1 MLASIWLRLA
11 ALASLRLK
19 LRSLRL
25 AGEFRWFELKLA
37 STSLL
42 SDVNESDRVELCAR
56 ARRRN
61 CVLDKKNSNDAFVHW
76 LLAVAAAAEE
86 QIDAAA
92 AALGLSSARELLWAV
107 PH

>member
-1 MLASIWLRLA
+1 M
-11 ALASLRLK
+11 
-19 LRSLRL
+19 
-25 AGEFRWFELKLA
+25 A

-76 LLAVAAAAEE
+76 LLAVAAAAAAEE